1 MYSRKELRKAARN
14 IKRVALQNGVPKEE
28 VRKDMLEAM
37 NAARN
42 NDDPAV
48 KARWETFRYRGPEPT
63 LEEFLVWC
71 SHLAREMKT
80 E

>member
-1 MYSRKELRKAARN
+1 MYSRIELKKAARN
-14 IKRVALQNGVPKEE
+14 IKRVARQNGVSEEE
-28 VRKDMLEAM
+28 VRRDMLVAM
-37 NAARN
+37 NAARS

>member
-1 MYSRKELRKAARN
+1 MYSQIEIKKAARN
-14 IKRVALQNGVPKEE
+14 IKRVARQNGVSEEE
-28 VRKDMLEAM
+28 VRRDMLVAM
-37 NAARN
+37 NAARS

-48 KARWETFRYRGPEPT
+48 KARWETFHYSGSEPT

>member
-1 MYSRKELRKAARN
+1 MYSRKELKKAARN
-14 IKRVALQNGVPKEE
+14 IKRVALQNRVPEEE

-48 KARWETFRYRGPEPT
+48 KARWETFQYKGPEPT

>member
-1 MYSRKELRKAARN
+1 MYSRRELKKAARS
-14 IKRVALQNGVPKEE
+14 IKWVARKSGVPEEE
-28 VRKDMLEAM
+28 VRRNMLEAM
-37 NAARN
+37 NSGRN
-42 NDDPAV
+42 NTDPV
-48 KARWETFRYRGPEPT
+48 VQARWETFHYRGDEPT

>member
-1 MYSRKELRKAARN
+1 MYSRRELKKAARS
-14 IKRVALQNGVPKEE
+14 IKRVALENGVPEEE
-28 VRKDMLEAM
+28 VRRDMLEAM
-37 NAARN
+37 NSGRFN
-42 NDDPAV
+42 TDPAAQ
-48 KARWETFRYRGPEPT
+48 ARWKTFHYRGDEPT

>member
-1 MYSRKELRKAARN
+1 MYSRKELKKAARN
-14 IKRVALQNGVPKEE
+14 IKRVALQNGVPEE
-28 VRKDMLEAM
+28 VVRKDMLEAM

-48 KARWETFRYRGPEPT
+48 KARWETFYYSGSEPT

-71 SHLAREMKT
+71 SHLARRMKT

>member
-1 MYSRKELRKAARN
+1 MYSRIEIKKAARN
-14 IKRVALQNGVPKEE
+14 IKRVARQNGVPEEE
-28 VRKDMLEAM
+28 VRRDMLVAM
-37 NAARN
+37 NAARS

-48 KARWETFRYRGPEPT
+48 KARWETFYYSGSEPT

>member
-1 MYSRKELRKAARN
+1 
-14 IKRVALQNGVPKEE
+14 
-28 VRKDMLEAM
+28 MLVAM
-37 NAARN
+37 NAARSN
-42 NDDPAV
+42 NDPAV
-48 KARWETFRYRGPEPT
+48 KARWETFHFSGPEPT

>member
-1 MYSRKELRKAARN
+1 MYSRIELKKAARG
-14 IKRVALQNGVPKEE
+14 IKRVARQNGVPEEE
-28 VRKDMLEAM
+28 VRRDMLVAV

-48 KARWETFRYRGPEPT
+48 KARWETFHYSGAEPT

-71 SHLAREMKT
+71 SHLARDMKT

>member
-1 MYSRKELRKAARN
+1 MYSRIELKKAARN
-14 IKRVALQNGVPKEE
+14 IKRVARQNGVSEEE
-28 VRKDMLEAM
+28 VRRDMLVAM
-37 NAARN
+37 NAARSN
-42 NDDPAV
+42 NDPAV
-48 KARWETFRYRGPEPT
+48 KARWETFHYNGSEPT

>member
-1 MYSRKELRKAARN
+1 MYSQIELKKAAQN
-14 IKRVALQNGVPKEE
+14 IKRVALEGGVSEKE
-28 VRKDMLEAM
+28 VRRDMLEAM

-42 NDDPAV
+42 NTDPAV
-48 KARWETFRYRGPEPT
+48 QARWETFHYRGAKPT

-71 SHLAREMKT
+71 SHLAREIKI